1 MCAVNTRVVY
11 YNTDAGGKV
20 ICQSWEFGGFSGNQ
34 EELIEL
40 YVVAMASGGGGGP
53 VGTEFRRGDSN
64 GDGGFNIA
72 DAVFLLAA
80 LFSGG
85 PPSDCADASDA
96 NDDGG
101 VNIADA
107 IFKLATLFSGGAP
120 LPAPGSI
127 DCGIDPTDSDALD
140 CVNYTCP

>member
-1 MCAVNTRVVY
+1 MWIIRSNSG
-11 YNTDAGGKV
+11 DSDK
-20 ICQSWEFGGFSGNQ
+20 QSWELGGFGGSQ
-34 EELIEL
+34 EDLIDS
-40 YVVAMASGGGGGP
+40 YVAAMGSGGGGPAGP
-53 VGTEFRRGDSN
+53 QFRRGDSN

-72 DAVFLLAA
+72 DAVYLLAA

-85 PPSDCADASDA
+85 PASACSDASDA

-120 LPAPGSI
+120 LPAPGSV
-127 DCGIDPTDSDALD
+127 DCGLDPTEPDGLD
-140 CVNYTCP
+140 CANYNCP

>member
-1 MCAVNTRVVY
+1 M
-11 YNTDAGGKV
+11 AGG
-20 ICQSWEFGGFSGNQ
+20 GRP
-34 EELIEL
+34 L
-40 YVVAMASGGGGGP
+40 AP
-53 VGTEFRRGDSN
+53 EFRRGDSN

-85 PPSDCADASDA
+85 PASVCADASDA

-107 IFKLATLFSGGAP
+107 IFKLANLFSGGP
-120 LPAPGSI
+120 DLPAPGSF
-127 DCGIDPTDSDALD
+127 DCGIDPTTSDALD
-140 CVNYTCP
+140 CVTYTCP